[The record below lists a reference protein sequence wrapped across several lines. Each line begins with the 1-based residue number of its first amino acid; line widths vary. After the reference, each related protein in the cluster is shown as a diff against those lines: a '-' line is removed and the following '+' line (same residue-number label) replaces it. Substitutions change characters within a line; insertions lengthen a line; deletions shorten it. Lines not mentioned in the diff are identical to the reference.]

1 MIEEGVEVCFTYTLT
16 VEGEVLESNAGQ
28 EPLVY
33 VQGDGQLLPAL
44 EAQLIG
50 LSAGDTKT
58 VNLDAANAYGEFSEA
73 AFQEV
78 PLDRIPEEARVVDA
92 TLQSQGFTGP
102 IRVAEIKADVIV
114 LDFNHP
120 LAGKDL
126 RFDITIVDIDVIQ
139 GEPESGS

>member
-1 MIEEGVEVCFTYTLT
+1 M
-16 VEGEVLESNAGQ
+16 
-28 EPLVY
+28 
-33 VQGDGQLLPAL
+33 
-44 EAQLIG
+44 
-50 LSAGDTKT
+50 
-58 VNLDAANAYGEFSEA
+58 
-73 AFQEV
+73 
-78 PLDRIPEEARVVDA
+78 DA

>member
-44 EAQLIG
+44 EAALAG
-50 LSAGDTKT
+50 MSAGDTKT
-58 VNLDAANAYGEFSEA
+58 VNLAAANAYGEFSEA

-78 PLDRIPEEARVVDA
+78 PLERVPVEARVVDA
-92 TLQSQGFTGP
+92 TLQSQGYAGP
-102 IRVAEIKADVIV
+102 IRVAEIRDNTVV

-126 RFDITIVDIDVIQ
+126 KFDITIVDIDAVADTS
-139 GEPESGS
+139 ED